1 MSNKMR
7 TAIVTGG
14 GSGIGQAVGVALCA
28 AGWTVVLAGRK
39 VETLER
45 TRQLAQGSG
54 LIETHV
60 ADVSDDASVEQLFDA
75 VVERYGRLALLFNN
89 AGINVRPVPLDQL
102 STAELR
108 SIIATNLLGSFL
120 CARAAFRVM
129 KEQSP
134 QGGRIINNGSVSA
147 YAPRPNSAPYTAT
160 KHAITGL
167 TKATALDGRKY
178 DIACGQIDIGNADT
192 DMTAKMKNGVAQA
205 NGTVAT
211 EPTMDVENVAR
222 AVVHMASL
230 PLDANVLFMT

>member
-1 MSNKMR
+1 MSNNMR

-28 AGWTVVLAGRK
+28 AGWTVVIAGRK

-60 ADVSDDASVEQLFDA
+60 ADVTDDASVEQLFDA

-89 AGINVRPVPLDQL
+89 AGINVPPVPLDQL

-129 KEQSP
+129 KAQTP

-147 YAPRPNSAPYTAT
+147 YAPPTELGPVHRHQTRYHRINQIAGAGRSGVQHCLRPDRHWERDYRYVGSN
-160 KHAITGL
+160 
-167 TKATALDGRKY
+167 
-178 DIACGQIDIGNADT
+178 GN
-192 DMTAKMKNGVAQA
+192 
-205 NGTVAT
+205 
-211 EPTMDVENVAR
+211 
-222 AVVHMASL
+222 
-230 PLDANVLFMT
+230 

>member
-1 MSNKMR
+1 MSNNMR

-28 AGWTVVLAGRK
+28 AGWTVVIAGRK

-60 ADVSDDASVEQLFDA
+60 ADVTDDASVEQLFDA

-89 AGINVRPVPLDQL
+89 AGINVPPVPLDQL

-129 KEQSP
+129 KAQTSRWPDHQQWLRLCLCAPTELGPVHRHQTRYHRIN
-134 QGGRIINNGSVSA
+134 QIAGAGRSGVQHCLRPDRHWERDYRYVGSNG
-147 YAPRPNSAPYTAT
+147 NW
-160 KHAITGL
+160 
-167 TKATALDGRKY
+167 
-178 DIACGQIDIGNADT
+178 GNA
-192 DMTAKMKNGVAQA
+192 G
-205 NGTVAT
+205 
-211 EPTMDVENVAR
+211 
-222 AVVHMASL
+222 
-230 PLDANVLFMT
+230 

>member
-1 MSNKMR
+1 MSNNMR
-7 TAIVTGG
+7 TAILTGG

-28 AGWTVVLAGRK
+28 AGWTVVIACRK

-60 ADVSDDASVEQLFDA
+60 ADVTDDASVEQLFDA

-89 AGINVRPVPLDQL
+89 AGINVGPGPLDQL

-129 KEQSP
+129 KAQTP
-134 QGGRIINNGSVSA
+134 QGAGSSTMAPSLLMRPDRTRPRTHQTRYHRIKPSW
-147 YAPRPNSAPYTAT
+147 
-160 KHAITGL
+160 KC
-167 TKATALDGRKY
+167 LD
-178 DIACGQIDIGNADT
+178 
-192 DMTAKMKNGVAQA
+192 VA
-205 NGTVAT
+205 GCY
-211 EPTMDVENVAR
+211 
-222 AVVHMASL
+222 
-230 PLDANVLFMT
+230 